1 MSWLVT
7 KVAILE
13 VGCGIRV
20 RTMRHMSQAFLDELP
35 SDRSTLIRYESIAN
49 NSYIVTEIAC

>member
-13 VGCGIRV
+13 VGCGTCV
-20 RTMRHMSQAFLDELP
+20 RTMRHLSQAFL
-35 SDRSTLIRYESIAN
+35 N
-49 NSYIVTEIAC
+49 VF